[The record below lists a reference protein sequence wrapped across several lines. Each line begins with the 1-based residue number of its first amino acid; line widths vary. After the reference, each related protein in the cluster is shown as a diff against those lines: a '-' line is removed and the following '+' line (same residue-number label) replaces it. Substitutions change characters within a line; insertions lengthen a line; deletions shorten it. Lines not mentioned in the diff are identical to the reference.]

1 MKKII
6 TTALIGVLGL
16 LAGCSPDSDIVDGKA
31 RVFTQQTQPKS
42 RLDRYIEQHFA
53 KEYNVSIRYRYDDS
67 NTDRRFLLAPA
78 LEGKILEFL
87 NVMDYVFFG
96 SYRAS
101 TPSGYLEEHTIKYLS
116 LFGSSGYGIDR
127 KMLGAAPQGE
137 IWIYDINNLDIQDN
151 SLLRS
156 NFISVLFHESAHTLH
171 EERAYPPEYDKFSSL
186 EYQKQDAFL
195 YWTRT
200 GQSSLRAGFVSDY
213 ASTDPDEDFAELF
226 AYYLLDSDSEW
237 QAKLTDADGRNRSDA
252 QYTGRQIILAKVAIM
267 KKYLRDEYSADL
279 DAMRAEVQ
287 RRLALVGSMDFS
299 HYPKGY

>member
-6 TTALIGVLGL
+6 TTALLGVLGL

-96 SYRAS
+96 SYRAA

-237 QAKLTDADGRNRSDA
+237 QAKLTGACSPS
-252 QYTGRQIILAKVAIM
+252 
-267 KKYLRDEYSADL
+267 YL
-279 DAMRAEVQ
+279 
-287 RRLALVGSMDFS
+287 G
-299 HYPKGY
+299 G